1 MDFLKSRWRADI
13 LFVILGAIPIAVAS
27 RIEEAKHALTFDLCK
42 DFGVVIVSLA
52 VVDLLWQLVAGGE
65 PLSREIKEIRDLNG
79 LTRQSHRIGLID
91 AAERRSEL
99 LDEHKSLTELIGR
112 SSARIDISGF
122 TLHILVEN
130 QRLLNL
136 LLSKAKQKVAV
147 RILICDP
154 QIAGLAE
161 CVQDHV
167 LNGMRA
173 EMETTWTTLL
183 RGLATLA
190 PNEKKYFQIRR
201 LKQKMMSVS
210 VFRVDDMMSVVHYLR
225 SKTTTDT
232 PVFVTTG
239 HGYLFNTYVQRLE
252 RFVSQT
258 PVSHSR

>member
-1 MDFLKSRWRADI
+1 
-13 LFVILGAIPIAVAS
+13 
-27 RIEEAKHALTFDLCK
+27 
-42 DFGVVIVSLA
+42 
-52 VVDLLWQLVAGGE
+52 
-65 PLSREIKEIRDLNG
+65 
-79 LTRQSHRIGLID
+79 
-91 AAERRSEL
+91 
-99 LDEHKSLTELIGR
+99 
-112 SSARIDISGF
+112 
-122 TLHILVEN
+122 
-130 QRLLNL
+130 
-136 LLSKAKQKVAV
+136 
-147 RILICDP
+147 
-154 QIAGLAE
+154 
-161 CVQDHV
+161 
-167 LNGMRA
+167 
-173 EMETTWTTLL
+173 METTWTTLL